1 MKHFFISLLIGLS
14 VFSFCNAQDNL
25 NISNLDE
32 FGNYI
37 NRKVSVN
44 VNKSL
49 FIEGSPYIND
59 TFELIKFKRFG
70 DVIFLGRYNANLGEM
85 QIRRDND
92 TIVLNNSENFEI
104 TFVSDKKVYK
114 TYSYTQKDGSSTR
127 GFLVVLKETDSMA
140 VLKEEKIKFQEKK
153 PSTNG
158 YDKAKPAKY
167 VRSKDLYYYRLGNKV
182 SLLPQKRKEFLKL
195 YPEHSNKLKE
205 FIKQNKINL
214 KEADDLITLF
224 GYIEKLIF

>member
-1 MKHFFISLLIGLS
+1 MKHFFISVVIGLS
-14 VFSFCNAQDNL
+14 AFSFCNAQDNL

-85 QIRRDND
+85 QISRDND

-104 TFVSDKKVYK
+104 TFLSGKKVYK
-114 TYSYTQKDGSSTR
+114 THSYKRKDDSSVR
-127 GFLVVLKETDSMA
+127 GFLVVLKATDSIA
-140 VLKEEKIKFQEKK
+140 VLKEEKIKFQDKK

-167 VRSKDLYYYRLGNKV
+167 IRSKDLYYYRLGNKV
-182 SLLPQKRKEFLKL
+182 SSLPQKKKDILKL
-195 YPEHSNKLKE
+195 FPEHSNKLKV

-214 KEADDLITLF
+214 KEEDDLISLF
-224 GYIEKLIF
+224 GYIEKLKF